1 MKYQISLSPPSV
13 PQNDNSFTYYP
24 PQGLVSSSNNSM
36 MNVSQEAT
44 SIMSIGEF
52 SGSDVL
58 SRKNAKDPL
67 SVASAGA
74 TWSATAS
81 SINGDQ

>member
-36 MNVSQEAT
+36 MNVSQEA
-44 SIMSIGEF
+44 SIMSMGDF
-52 SGSDVL
+52 SSSDVL
-58 SRKNAKDPL
+58 SRKNAKDTL

-74 TWSATAS
+74 TWSATSS
-81 SINGDQ
+81 SINGD

>member
-1 MKYQISLSPPSV
+1 
-13 PQNDNSFTYYP
+13 
-24 PQGLVSSSNNSM
+24 M

-58 SRKNAKDPL
+58 SRKNAKDTL